1 MTQDL
6 SASED
11 QMWCYLWEDLTDR
24 DHGIHE
30 CKFGERFVLA
40 GQNPQQQCHRRIR
53 ESLGV
58 RKDAWDTGRIRVVQL
73 WNVSELAEKHGRN
86 RRGGKMD
93 DWIRAQ
99 IGYRKGTTG
108 EVHTISGD
116 DMRIRVNKLIAKLGG
131 NLISAGL
138 STPQHQVAVEVL
150 ERFSQGDRCVLAE
163 LCARFG
169 KTIWSG
175 AVAHQTPAQL
185 VVVASYVKTVFASF
199 AGDLTSFEQFRN
211 FVHVDT
217 QAADYQDQI
226 QQALN
231 KGQRVIA
238 YLSMAKGAKR
248 NQRINHLLTLPVTK
262 MLVVDEADFGVHKP
276 GQAKALID
284 HVDTIDHVLIMT
296 GTNADRAAAMW
307 PIDHITSV
315 TYPELL
321 IQKSLS
327 ETGECDYHSDQL
339 TDFPVDPA
347 RDRLVPGI
355 ECYQMDLS
363 GPVQSA
369 VDAGEITDQEFKL
382 LPSWAKFAAHPVKSK
397 GFFTRTLQSIFL
409 GQGNHDELN
418 VDLQVGAAQNRVAM
432 LFMPANTR
440 NEVMEQI
447 GVIAEQTLPGFE
459 VITLC
464 GSLTHNGQK
473 ITNRNSQSIVSEIVE
488 RAQHSNRSVLII
500 ASQQAQRSF
509 SIPEI
514 TELYLAYDRGESGS
528 TIQKM
533 SRTLTPGIKGK
544 VGRIF
549 SLSFDPNRDD
559 KFDSMIVETSLNYKR
574 RYGKKS
580 LQEAMRDVLR
590 TIDIFS
596 CTPDGAVVMNK
607 DTFLEAALARKGI
620 SRVLGKIVNLRL
632 LSSDD
637 IAALASGNSAY
648 FHSDRQEV
656 AASGLTRD
664 TQPKNSS
671 KSGSNKTDATARQLA
686 KAREVIVNI
695 LENLDVIIL
704 GTGKHNLV
712 DAMKEVRYNRDFAE
726 CVEQEFG
733 VPVDTI
739 EYLFQRNIIRQDWV
753 ELLHDQVSEEQQ

>member
-1 MTQDL
+1 MIAEQ
-6 SASED
+6 D

-24 DHGIHE
+24 ENGLTE
-30 CKFGERFVLA
+30 CKFGERFVRA
-40 GQNPQQQCHRRIR
+40 DQDPQEQCHKRIR

-73 WNVSELAEKHGRN
+73 WNVSELAETVNRN

-93 DWIRAQ
+93 DWLRAQ

-116 DMRIRVNKLIAKLGG
+116 DMRVRVNRLIAKLGG
-131 NLISAGL
+131 ELIHAGL

-150 ERFSQGDRCVLAE
+150 ERFQQGDRCVLAE

-175 AVAHQTPAQL
+175 AVAHQTEAQL
-185 VVVASYVKTVFASF
+185 VVVASYVKTVFTSF
-199 AGDLTSFEQFRN
+199 AGDLTSFEQFRD

-217 QAADYQDQI
+217 QAPDYQEQI
-226 QQALN
+226 SQALESG
-231 KGQRVIA
+231 KRVIA
-238 YLSMAKGAKR
+238 YLSMAQSTKR
-248 NQRINHLLTLPVTK
+248 NQRINHLLTMPVTK
-262 MLVVDEADFGVHKP
+262 MLIVDEADFGVHKP
-276 GQAKALID
+276 GQAKPLIEHVNTTD
-284 HVDTIDHVLIMT
+284 HILIMT
-296 GTNADRAAAMW
+296 GTNADRAATLW

-327 ETGECDYHSDQL
+327 ETGACEYQSDQL
-339 TDFPVDPA
+339 ADFPVNAD
-347 RDRLVPGI
+347 RDALAPGI

-369 VDAGEITDQEFKL
+369 IDAGEITDEEFKL

-418 VDLQVGAAQNRVAM
+418 VDLQVGTAESRVAM

-440 NEVMEQI
+440 NDVMEQI
-447 GVIAEQTLPGFE
+447 GVIAGQTLPGFE

-464 GSLTHNGQK
+464 GSMTHNGKK
-473 ITNRNSQSIVSEIVE
+473 ITNRNAEGITREVVE
-488 RAQHSNRSVLII
+488 TAQKNGRSVLII

-559 KFDSMIVETSLNYKR
+559 KFDGMIVETSLNYKR

-590 TIDIFS
+590 TIDIFT
-596 CTPDGAVVMNK
+596 CTPDGAVAMNK

-620 SRVLGKIVNLRL
+620 SRVLGKIVNLNL
-632 LSSDD
+632 LTGDD
-637 IAALASGNSAY
+637 ISALASGNSAY
-648 FHSDRQEV
+648 FQNDQQERTQ
-656 AASGLTRD
+656 SGKTRD
-664 TQPKNSS
+664 PQDKKGSKTSS
-671 KSGSNKTDATARQLA
+671 KKDSTARELA
-686 KAREVIVNI
+686 KAREVVVTI

-704 GTGKHNLV
+704 GTGKKNIV
-712 DAMKEVRYNRDFAE
+712 DAMQTIKYNDDFTQ

-733 VPVDTI
+733 VPVETI
-739 EYLFQRNIIRQDWV
+739 EYLFHKNIIRQDWV
-753 ELLHDQVSEEQQ
+753 ELLHDQICEEMA